1 MNTGMSAESP
11 IIVAPHARLAGVVT
25 FTLNRPAALNSLNR
39 EMSEAFTPAIQN
51 VVNDPSIRVMIMQ
64 GAGDHFMAG
73 GDIKGFGQTL
83 ATPGPERRKHYHDMI
98 GRLHAGV
105 EQLQRSNV
113 ITICKVRGACAGIGL
128 SFAIGCDLTI
138 ASDDAYFTTAYK
150 VIGLTPDGG
159 QSFFLPR
166 LVGVKKAMEL
176 TLLSERVGALEAQQM
191 GLLNRVVPLADLDGA
206 VDKVATQILRSS
218 RHSMNGIKRLINQS
232 MQSSFA
238 EQLEAERESF
248 SSCSGTDNFAEGI
261 RAFIEKRHANFEP

>member
-1 MNTGMSAESP
+1 MNADSP
-11 IIVAPHARLAGVVT
+11 IIVAPHATLPGAVT

-39 EMSEAFTPAIQN
+39 SMSEAFTPAIER
-51 VVNDPSIRVMIMQ
+51 VLSDTSVRVMIMQ

-73 GDIKGFGQTL
+73 GDIKGFGETL
-83 ATPGPERRKHYHDMI
+83 GVAGPERRKHYYDMI
-98 GRLHAGV
+98 GQLHAGV

-128 SFAIGCDLTI
+128 SFAIGCDLTV
-138 ASDDAYFTTAYK
+138 ASEDAYFTTAYK

-176 TLLSERVGALEAQQM
+176 TLLSERVGAIEAQQM
-191 GLLNRVVPLADLDGA
+191 GLLNRVVPTAELDAA
-206 VDKVATQILRSS
+206 VDKLANQLLRSS

-232 MQSSFA
+232 MQSSFSA
-238 EQLEAERESF
+238 QLQAERESF
-248 SSCSGTDNFAEGI
+248 SECASTENFAEGI
-261 RAFIEKRHANFEP
+261 RAFIEKRHARFED